1 MTATILENRPPSF
14 LKLLADELRWKLLAA
29 LARSDFN
36 VQELMARVGA
46 KQNLVSY
53 HLHKLKGEN
62 LVRENRSIADGRE
75 VYYSINLDELQR
87 RLFALGDQ
95 LHPALNPKETEMADQ
110 TTTGAPK
117 RVLFLCTHNSARS
130 QMAEGILRAKSGDRV
145 EVFSAGT
152 EPSVVNSFAIQAM
165 GQMGIDI
172 SGHTSKNVQDFV
184 NEDFDYV
191 ITVCDRAKESCPIFP
206 SAPEQIHW
214 SFPDP
219 AEVEGSDEDKAKAFY
234 DTALGLTQRINHFMM
249 VLGR

>member
-1 MTATILENRPPSF
+1 MTTTILKAQPPAF

-29 LARSDFN
+29 LSRSDFN

-46 KQNLVSY
+46 RQNLVSY
-53 HLHKLKGEN
+53 HLQKLKGEN
-62 LVRENRSIADGRE
+62 LVRESRSIADGRE
-75 VYYSINLDELQR
+75 IYYSINLDELQQ
-87 RLFALGDQ
+87 RLFTLGEQ
-95 LHPALNPKETEMADQ
+95 LHPALNPKETDMTDHTA
-110 TTTGAPK
+110 TAAPK

-130 QMAEGILRAKSGDRV
+130 QMAEGILRAKGGDRV

-152 EPSVVNSFAIQAM
+152 EPSKVNPFAIQALE
-165 GQMGIDI
+165 QMGIDI
-172 SGHTSKNVQDFV
+172 SGHTSKNVQNFV

-206 SAPEQIHW
+206 GAPEQIHW

-219 AEVEGSDEDKAKAFY
+219 ADVEGSDADKAKAFY
-234 DTALGLTQRINHFMM
+234 ETALGLTQRINHFMM